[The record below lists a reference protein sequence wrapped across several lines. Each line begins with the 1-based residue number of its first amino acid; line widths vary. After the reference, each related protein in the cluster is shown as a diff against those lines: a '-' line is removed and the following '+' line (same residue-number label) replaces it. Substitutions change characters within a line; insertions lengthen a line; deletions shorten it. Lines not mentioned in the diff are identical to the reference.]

1 MGGGNVPPTRI
12 LFTQNKN
19 YNIYV
24 HQNCT
29 PFSDMSR
36 HIRKGETNQSSL
48 RHIRKGGGGQVR
60 DQILIRERENR

>member
-12 LFTQNKN
+12 LFTQHKN

-48 RHIRKGGGGQVR
+48 RHIRKGGGGKGE
-60 DQILIRERENR
+60 IRF